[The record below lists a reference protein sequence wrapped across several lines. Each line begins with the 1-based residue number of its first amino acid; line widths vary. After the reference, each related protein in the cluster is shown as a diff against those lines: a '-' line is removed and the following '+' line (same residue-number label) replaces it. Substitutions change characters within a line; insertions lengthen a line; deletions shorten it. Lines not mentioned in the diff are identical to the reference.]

1 MMSKAASPAIAQ
13 PRIIVFSTIAV
24 ITIAVIA
31 LILNANVFSDVT
43 DAYKY
48 GRISIPGSSVQ
59 RLPDGRIEL
68 ILENPLGSG
77 TTVPGDLAASIVPL
91 GGGPDVSITRSVGG
105 QFGSSGNRT
114 DTSDQFRRVWY
125 ANVPRAGVYRVTVSG
140 GGSDSGLSL
149 DLGHGPPISAAVI
162 WEIAGIVELGLLL
175 LWVVARLAFRGKER
189 ESDLA

>member
-1 MMSKAASPAIAQ
+1 
-13 PRIIVFSTIAV
+13 
-24 ITIAVIA
+24 
-31 LILNANVFSDVT
+31 
-43 DAYKY
+43 
-48 GRISIPGSSVQ
+48 
-59 RLPDGRIEL
+59 
-68 ILENPLGSG
+68 LGSG